1 MTHTIPSLFLLC
13 LLLSSLATKKRKQA
27 KQGEPALNGSVKKRM
42 ELFSGGKF
50 RREGTI
56 AAASLYENGYEN
68 EPSFVEM
75 RDPDDRRFD

>member
-1 MTHTIPSLFLLC
+1 MYFFPLWQQ
-13 LLLSSLATKKRKQA
+13 KRKQA